1 MHKVRI
7 PRSWNRDME
16 EDATVA
22 SSVLQSSFEVGN
34 RRPSEW
40 NLDLAVE
47 AAIGRLPICYAAAV
61 GQSLSS
67 FGSLV
72 PFSSL
77 SRCSIRHHKFWRA
90 SHNQFH
96 FLECE
101 RYPLEDPQ
109 TLGFALRML
118 SNSCLFQWRQVSPFF
133 SAPSC
138 SMATIILF
146 PFRLLLLMVSCF
158 LHSLTLSRF
167 YDHQSVILRFTAAYF
182 DHLAMK
188 GKHHLYSF
196 SWPSH
201 C

>member
-22 SSVLQSSFEVGN
+22 SSVLQSCFEVGN

-47 AAIGRLPICYAAAV
+47 AAIERLPICYAAAV

-77 SRCSIRHHKFWRA
+77 SRCSTRHHRFWRA

-109 TLGFALRML
+109 TLGFALTML
-118 SNSCLFQWRQVSPFF
+118 S
-133 SAPSC
+133 
-138 SMATIILF
+138 
-146 PFRLLLLMVSCF
+146 SCF

-182 DHLAMK
+182 DHLAIK
-188 GKHHLYSF
+188 GKHHLYYF